1 MIAKLKFEKKDTD
14 DLNGN
19 YSKPITPPLGFIPQ
33 KQPNNIQNGQIQ
45 DQMSLYTSWMP
56 LLPNPNQLN
65 SRVDVQLNQEIN
77 IGCNNLISNSSE
89 AFFIDNTQQCSLA
102 SSLNNRFLFNDLY
115 KRGMNDSDI
124 EYDKTKGHQQNLEAH
139 HNNIM
144 KFYEEEEKNIE
155 LEIKQDEKLLF
166 VLENEA
172 RLTRQLSVEQL
183 INFANIEADNKRK
196 KINDIDPNNSTK
208 SYYKKGK

>member
-1 MIAKLKFEKKDTD
+1 M
-14 DLNGN
+14 
-19 YSKPITPPLGFIPQ
+19 PQ
-33 KQPNNIQNGQIQ
+33 KPNNPQNGQIQ
-45 DQMSLYTSWMP
+45 EQAASSFYTSWMP
-56 LLPNPNQLN
+56 LFSNQNQLN

-77 IGCNNLISNSSE
+77 IGCNNNLISNSSE
-89 AFFIDNTQQCSLA
+89 TFFIDNTQQCSLA
-102 SSLNNRFLFNDLY
+102 SSINNRFLFNDLY

-124 EYDKTKGHQQNLEAH
+124 EYDKTTKGHQQNLEAH

-196 KINDIDPNNSTK
+196 TKNNDIDPSTK
-208 SYYKKGK
+208 SYYKKSK